1 MCMKKTYLKPH
12 SKVLEFRTYDE
23 TMVERPGDPLGSYK
37 VNELEPNEPITIGGD
52 EDAKAAPFMKNLW
65 DFEE

>member
-1 MCMKKTYLKPH
+1 MNM
-12 SKVLEFRTYDE
+12 
-23 TMVERPGDPLGSYK
+23 GDPLGSYK

>member
-1 MCMKKTYLKPH
+1 MYKKKTYLRPL
-12 SKVLEFRTYDE
+12 SKVVTFNTLHS
-23 TMVERPGDPLGSYK
+23 MMNMGDPLGSYK

>member
-1 MCMKKTYLKPH
+1 MKKTYLKPH
-12 SKVLEFRTYDE
+12 SKVLEFKTYHE
-23 TMVERPGDPLGSYK
+23 TMVYDDKDGDPFGSYK